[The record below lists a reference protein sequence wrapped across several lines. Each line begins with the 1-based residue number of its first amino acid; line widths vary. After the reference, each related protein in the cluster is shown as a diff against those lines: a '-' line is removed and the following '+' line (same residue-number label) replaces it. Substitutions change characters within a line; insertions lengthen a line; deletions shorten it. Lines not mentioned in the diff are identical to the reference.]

1 MFNIGN
7 YLVKF
12 KNITPPDKFVKEIFI
27 DVVKETTNIKIEKDS
42 INVRKGTIFLSVDP
56 IVKNEIFLKKT
67 EVMESLKKKLKVHK
81 KTIKS
86 LH

>member
-56 IVKNEIFLKKT
+56 IVKMKFF
-67 EVMESLKKKLKVHK
+67 
-81 KTIKS
+81 
-86 LH
+86 